1 MSEITMEA
9 LMRAKEKEMEEML
22 PAQEPA
28 EEALT
33 PQERQRVDEIKKE
46 IDFLDPQTDVQYG
59 VGAQRNIADFSQ
71 RILGQVRTKDSGT
84 AGELLLE
91 LSEKVRNSDVA
102 KIGNNEGILDKIPF
116 LKSAKDRIRRF
127 QAQYE
132 TLEVQVDRIEGELE
146 KARMEMLKDINMFET
161 LYQKNLEYFRELE
174 CYITAGEEKVAE
186 VRQETLPGL
195 RQEAAESGDPMAAQ
209 VLRDF
214 EDTVNRFEKK
224 LHDMKLSRTIAIQT
238 APQIKMIQNNDKM
251 LVDKIQ
257 TAVLNTIPVW
267 KSQIVIALGLYRQQK
282 TLQMQREITDTTNQL
297 LEKNAELLKTN
308 TLETAKESERGIAD
322 IATLKKVNDDM
333 IRTIEETLR
342 IQREGSVK
350 RHEAEKELT
359 RLEADMKRALAG
371 QFDQR

>member
-9 LMRAKEKEMEEML
+9 LMRAKGKEMEETL

-350 RHEAEKELT
+350 RHEAEKELA

>member
-9 LMRAKEKEMEEML
+9 LMRAKEKEMEETL

-28 EEALT
+28 EEAMT

-350 RHEAEKELT
+350 RHEAEKELA

>member
-9 LMRAKEKEMEEML
+9 LMRAKEKEMEETL

-350 RHEAEKELT
+350 RHEAEKELA